1 MSRAAPAPST
11 TKELLMRLH
20 PGFARTLVATM
31 AALVLS
37 GPSSSAPVMAAD
49 PPVTL
54 HVGAGANDTVSNLF
68 YAIQNGYFKARNLDV
83 QVQLMTSGASE
94 AAALAGGALDIV
106 ESNVVSTS
114 AAHLRGIP
122 FVYIAPGA
130 EYTTAAPTSE
140 MVCAKTSQVRSGKD
154 FAGKSVAVVALGDL
168 SQLGPEVWID
178 ATGGDLS
185 TVHYIE
191 MPATAMPAAIARG
204 TVESGLLPEPALQIA
219 LASGASK
226 VCGKVFDMIAPQF
239 MLNGWITTTDWLKKN
254 PDVARRFREAML
266 EGAKWGNKNHK
277 ASAEIFKQYSKAPP
291 EVIDVMTRATFAER
305 LDPELLQPVINVA
318 AKYKFLDKAFPASDI
333 IAP

>member
-1 MSRAAPAPST
+1 MIKLT
-11 TKELLMRLH
+11 
-20 PGFARTLVATM
+20 
-31 AALVLS
+31 AALVLLALC
-37 GPSSSAPVMAAD
+37 GPAASVPAVAAD
-49 PPVTL
+49 PPLTL
-54 HVGAGANDTVSNLF
+54 RVGAGANDTVSNLF

-140 MVCAKTSQVRSGKD
+140 MVCAKASTVRSGKD
-154 FAGKSVAVVALGDL
+154 FNGKSLAVVALGDL

-191 MPATAMPAAIARG
+191 MPAAAMPAAIARG
-204 TVESGLLPEPALQIA
+204 TVEGGLLPEPSLQVA
-219 LASGASK
+219 LASGEST

-254 PDVARRFREAML
+254 PDAARRFRDAML
-266 EGAKWGNKNHK
+266 EAARWGNKNHK

-318 AKYKFLDKAFPASDI
+318 AKYKFIERAFPASEI
-333 IAP
+333 IAQ